1 MKKILAVALASLICS
16 MAAFEALAFE
26 PETVE
31 ASGEKAELSKTETD
45 LAADSIDGFAYEDAT
60 YGTLIYYNSFEG
72 SSYND
77 AAYVSDVL
85 TGSVPQLSTA
95 NAAGSISVVSDP
107 ENDVNHVLK
116 ASRTAGAL
124 FGVQFSA
131 RDENNAYINFA
142 TKHGEYTIVADLYV
156 PDIDPTVYLAGTI
169 WYPSWSHSGS
179 SYRLGSTTAGTW
191 SKNHACGTH
200 TVSF

>member
-31 ASGEKAELSKTETD
+31 AADEKAELSKTETD

-60 YGTLIYYNSFEG
+60 YGMFIYYNSFEG

-95 NAAGSISVVSDP
+95 NAAGNISLVSDP

-116 ASRTAGAL
+116 ASRTSGAL

-131 RDENNAYINFA
+131 RDDNGYINFA

-156 PDIDPTVYLAGTI
+156 PDIDPTVYLVGTI

-179 SYRLGSTTAGTW
+179 SYRFGSTTAGTW
-191 SKNHACGTH
+191 SKNNACGTH